1 MTYYQK
7 NRARQLTLA
16 RAYREA
22 NRVEINRKQRERYA
36 TNKEYR
42 EYQIDY
48 KKNYNNLYVKGN
60 Q

>member
-7 NRARQLTLA
+7 NQARQLTLA

>member
-48 KKNYNNLYVKGN
+48 QKNYNNLYVKGN